1 MTQLYCL
8 VGFAAWAVI
17 LVVGIALYRVA
28 QVLTGQKRANEFP
41 SGMQHGGDR
50 YWRLNRAHM
59 NTVENLPIFGAL
71 VLTATLLHVDVL
83 RWAEI
88 ALCARV
94 LQSVIHVS
102 SGSVM
107 AVNLRF
113 TAFVTQVV
121 CYVGMIWTLGAR
133 WS

>member
-17 LVVGIALYRVA
+17 LVASIASLRTLE
-28 QVLTGQKRANEFP
+28 VLMGKKRSNEFP
-41 SGMQHGGDR
+41 SGTQHGGDR
-50 YWRLNRAHM
+50 YWRLNRAHV

-88 ALCARV
+88 ALCARI

-102 SGSVM
+102 SNSVI

-113 TAFVTQVV
+113 TAFVTQMV
-121 CYVGMIWTLGAR
+121 CYVGMIWKLGAH